1 MNKKRWIAVLIAA
14 GLLVV
19 SLVSSS
25 LTQPQEEVQMG
36 NINSW
41 LYGDDEM
48 SPVVLEEAQWYGK
61 NRKIDC
67 GWRHS

>member
-25 LTQPQEEVQMG
+25 LTSNSKEEKQMSGLNSLLMNYRPRFWKKEIVQKK
-36 NINSW
+36 S
-41 LYGDDEM
+41 
-48 SPVVLEEAQWYGK
+48 
-61 NRKIDC
+61 
-67 GWRHS
+67 